1 MNLLINQVFDQEVPP
16 MRAIRIFS
24 ASAIIT
30 TLMLVGCST
39 MTPQQNDTAVGAA
52 VGGVA
57 GNVLTGGSAAGTIG
71 GAAVGG
77 IVGHETSKS
86 KK

>member
-1 MNLLINQVFDQEVPP
+1 MFDKEAYP
-16 MRAIRIFS
+16 MKAIQIFPVGTIV
-24 ASAIIT
+24 A
-30 TLMLVGCST
+30 TLMLGGCST

-57 GNVLTGGSAAGTIG
+57 GNILTGGSAAGTIG

>member
-1 MNLLINQVFDQEVPP
+1 MK
-16 MRAIRIFS
+16 AIHIFS
-24 ASAIIT
+24 VNAIVAAF
-30 TLMLVGCST
+30 MLGGCSG

-57 GNVLTGGSAAGTIG
+57 GHVLTGGSAAGTIG

-77 IVGHETSKS
+77 VVGHETSKS

>member
-1 MNLLINQVFDQEVPP
+1 MKS
-16 MRAIRIFS
+16 MHIFS
-24 ASAIIT
+24 VGAIVAT
-30 TLMLVGCST
+30 FMLGGCST

-57 GNVLTGGSAAGTIG
+57 GNVLTGGSTAGTIG

-77 IVGHETSKS
+77 IVGHETSKP

>member
-1 MNLLINQVFDQEVPP
+1 MKAINLFSVG
-16 MRAIRIFS
+16 AIV
-24 ASAIIT
+24 A
-30 TLMLVGCST
+30 TLLLGGCSN
-39 MTPQQNDTAVGAA
+39 MTRQQNDTAVGAA

-77 IVGHETSKS
+77 IVGHETSKD